1 MIRKRMPSGRDPMG
15 GFRFS
20 FATNAERVCAEI
32 MLKQKVRSAMT
43 IHLEVSAL

>member
-1 MIRKRMPSGRDPMG
+1 MPSGHDPMG
-15 GFRFS
+15 GFCFS
-20 FATNAERVCAEI
+20 FDKRGTRLPEI